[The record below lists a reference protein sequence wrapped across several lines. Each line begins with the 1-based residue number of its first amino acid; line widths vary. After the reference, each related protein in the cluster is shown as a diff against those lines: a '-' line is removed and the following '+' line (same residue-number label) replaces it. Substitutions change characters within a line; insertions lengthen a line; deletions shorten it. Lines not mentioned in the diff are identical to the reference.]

1 MRNGLNTTSSY
12 MDMVVSHLRLQ
23 ITSLNNIL
31 ETVERMHS
39 YEDEYV
45 QESMKTVEHEL
56 HRLRKFIH

>member
-1 MRNGLNTTSSY
+1 MRNGLNTTSPY

-23 ITSLNNIL
+23 IASLNNVL

-56 HRLRKFIH
+56 HCLRKFIH